1 MSWTKERTSLLEKLW
16 TEGKSAAEIAK
27 ELGGVTRNAV
37 IGKAH
42 RMGLSGRPS
51 PIKKQTKAKTAAP
64 KKKKAAPKAAAA
76 PAIKPKT
83 KKAAPKKRD
92 EGTELPKSIK
102 PIPAG
107 PKKVKKEIPSGKGLG
122 ILDLTDRICK
132 WPIGDPQ
139 EADFHFCG
147 EPIHPG
153 RTYCMPHCT
162 EAYQVLQK
170 KAAAAKKAALKA
182 EEKAKAKKA
191 AAMAEDDEDE
201 EDLDDL
207 DDIDVDNIDVR
218 DDDDDDDMV
227 GVGD

>member
-1 MSWTKERTSLLEKLW
+1 MSWTKERTSLLEKRW

-51 PIKKQTKAKTAAP
+51 PIKKATTTRKKT
-64 KKKKAAPKAAAA
+64 
-76 PAIKPKT
+76 T
-83 KKAAPKKRD
+83 KKAAATPKKAPAKKPVQKKKKV
-92 EGTELPKSIK
+92 EEPAPTPLPKSIK

-107 PKKVKKEIPSGKGLG
+107 PKKKKKERPSGDALG

-147 EPIHPG
+147 DDVHPG
-153 RTYCMPHCT
+153 RPYCVTHCT
-162 EAYQVLQK
+162 EAYQALQK

-182 EEKAKAKKA
+182 EEKAKAKRAKEA
-191 AAMAEDDEDE
+191 AEDEDDDDDIE
-201 EDLDDL
+201 LDDLDDL
-207 DDIDVDNIDVR
+207 DVDNIDNA
-218 DDDDDDDMV
+218 DDDDDDDLI
-227 GVGD
+227 GAGD

>member
-51 PIKKQTKAKTAAP
+51 PIKKATKSKASTTTKKKTAA
-64 KKKKAAPKAAAA
+64 KSTAPT
-76 PAIKPKT
+76 IKPRT
-83 KKAAPKKRD
+83 KKSAPPKR
-92 EGTELPKSIK
+92 ENETPLPKSIK

-132 WPIGDPQ
+132 WPHGDPQ

-147 EPIHPG
+147 EPVHPG

-182 EEKAKAKKA
+182 EEKAKAKA
-191 AAMAEDDEDE
+191 AANQADEDEDE

-218 DDDDDDDMV
+218 NDDDDDDMV

>member
-1 MSWTKERTSLLEKLW
+1 MSWTKERTSLLEKRW

-51 PIKKQTKAKTAAP
+51 PIKKQTA
-64 KKKKAAPKAAAA
+64 KKKAAPAKAAAPKKAAA
-76 PAIKPKT
+76 PAKKPAQ
-83 KKAAPKKRD
+83 KKQKAEEPAP
-92 EGTELPKSIK
+92 TPLPKSIK

-107 PKKVKKEIPSGKGLG
+107 PRKKKKARPSGEGLG

-139 EADFHFCG
+139 SSDFHFCG
-147 EPIHPG
+147 DDVHPG
-153 RTYCMPHCT
+153 RPYCVSHCT
-162 EAYQVLQK
+162 EAYQALQK

-182 EEKAKAKKA
+182 EEKAKAKRAKDA
-191 AAMAEDDEDE
+191 ADAEEED

-218 DDDDDDDMV
+218 DDDDDDDIV

>member
-1 MSWTKERTSLLEKLW
+1 MSWTKDRTALLEKMW

-51 PIKKQTKAKTAAP
+51 PIKKGTATKKAAAP
-64 KKKKAAPKAAAA
+64 KKKAAAKSTA
-76 PAIKPKT
+76 PVIKPKT
-83 KKAAPKKRD
+83 KKSSPPKR
-92 EGTELPKSIK
+92 ENATPLPKSIK

-122 ILDLTDRICK
+122 ILDLTDKICK

-191 AAMAEDDEDE
+191 AAELEDDEE

-207 DDIDVDNIDVR
+207 DDIDVDNIDVH
-218 DDDDDDDMV
+218 DDDDDDMV